1 MKSQLKWTFLHPQEV
16 DPAVF
21 GLSEILALKVARYRG
36 DLDVRLVSVPGWKT
50 FADLLDWHPVTGKKL
65 ETSQWFIF
73 AAKGGKKNDD

>member
-36 DLDVRLVSVPGWKT
+36 DLDIRSVCVRGWKS
-50 FADLLDWHPVTGKKL
+50 FADLLDWHPVTGKRL
-65 ETSQWFIF
+65 DTAQWFIF
-73 AAKGGKKNDD
+73 TAIGR